1 MLHRGSSDWRCCSVN
16 ISVRIDGI
24 DEVVSKLNDMA
35 SGARMQRAL
44 AAAGEVVRADAAAN
58 CPVDTGRLAGSIV
71 CNVDG
76 NSALIGPTAEYGVYV
91 EFGTGSKGSPE
102 VAHTSKKTWTYYKGG
117 RFYTTSGQAPQPFL
131 VPALKNNVAEI
142 AAKFKEAYSN
152 G

>member
-1 MLHRGSSDWRCCSVN
+1 MN
-16 ISVRIDGI
+16 ISVKIEGI
-24 DEVVSKLNDMA
+24 DDVLGKLNQFVD
-35 SGARMQRAL
+35 GERMQRAL

-58 CPVDTGRLAGSIV
+58 APVDTGRLAGSIV

>member
-1 MLHRGSSDWRCCSVN
+1 MN

-24 DEVVSKLNDMA
+24 DEVVGKLNDMA

-58 CPVDTGRLAGSIV
+58 CPVDTGRLRGSIV
-71 CNVDG
+71 TNIEG
-76 NSALIGPTAEYGVYV
+76 NSALIGPTAEYGIFV
-91 EFGTGSKGSPE
+91 EYGTGSRGDTS

-142 AAKFKEAYSN
+142 AAKFKEVYN
-152 G
+152 L